1 MMNISIRRWPGAPAP
16 TIESPLRR
24 YVVARAGSRRP
35 VMRHVRRAMVLAMTT
50 AAGLVSL
57 VGVSSTSAAPS
68 IRAQPPCAQF
78 WRFSGH
84 TDRVQWYHCHPTSSA
99 YTKRVHICGYS
110 GVLHGISVVS
120 LPGGNWFRT
129 RHRHDRGGEGC
140 RRR

>member
-1 MMNISIRRWPGAPAP
+1 MQRKILL
-16 TIESPLRR
+16 TL
-24 YVVARAGSRRP
+24 
-35 VMRHVRRAMVLAMTT
+35 T
-50 AAGLVSL
+50 AASLVSFL
-57 VGVSSTSAAPS
+57 GAGSTSAAQS
-68 IRAQPPCAQF
+68 TAARAQPSCAQF

-84 TDRVQWYHCHPTSSA
+84 TDRVRWYHCHSTSSA

-140 RRR
+140 RPR